1 MTNKANQVV
10 EYVMTRSNI
19 DKKLYN
25 VLGLNYLTEI
35 IEVVASDID
44 FDNAVEV
51 CEDKNSIF
59 QPANADSYEPEPEYA

>member
-10 EYVMTRSNI
+10 EYVITRSNI

-25 VLGLNYLTEI
+25 VLGLNSATEV
-35 IEVVASDID
+35 IEVVDSNID
-44 FDNAVEV
+44 FDSAVLL

-59 QPANADSYEPEPEYA
+59 QPEYA

>member
-10 EYVMTRSNI
+10 EYVITRSSI

-25 VLGLNYLTEI
+25 VLGLNSMTEI
-35 IEVVASDID
+35 IEVVDSDID
-44 FDNAVEV
+44 FDSAVLL

-59 QPANADSYEPEPEYA
+59 QSANAETYELEPEYA

>member
-35 IEVVASDID
+35 VEVVASDID
-44 FDNAVEV
+44 FDDAVEV
-51 CEDKNSIF
+51 CDDKNSIF
-59 QPANADSYEPEPEYA
+59 QYNNVDSYESELEYA